1 MLDAIEENKTGK
13 GVKERQG
20 SGMAVL
26 TRVVKKRPVWGM
38 TFVERPEEGEGDS
51 HVDMWGK
58 SDLSGRNSK
67 EKALGMEW
75 TWPV

>member
-1 MLDAIEENKTGK
+1 
-13 GVKERQG
+13 
-20 SGMAVL
+20 
-26 TRVVKKRPVWGM
+26 M
-38 TFVERPEEGEGDS
+38 TFAERPEEGEEDS